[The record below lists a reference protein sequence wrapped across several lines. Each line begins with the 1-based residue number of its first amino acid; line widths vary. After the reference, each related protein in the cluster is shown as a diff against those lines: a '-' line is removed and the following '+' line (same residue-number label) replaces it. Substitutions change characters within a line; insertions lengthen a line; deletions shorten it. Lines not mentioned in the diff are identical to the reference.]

1 MRSLRYIGVFVF
13 CFLFIGT
20 TFALFS
26 VDDFIMQFQTQ
37 QAKLSSSEKQT
48 YYKKVLNNLNLLAF
62 RNRDDAEQVKLYT
75 ELQNYVSAQIENL

>member
-1 MRSLRYIGVFVF
+1 MRSFRYLGIFVF
-13 CFLFIGT
+13 CFLFFAP

-37 QAKLSSSEKQT
+37 QANLSSSEKQT

-75 ELQNYVSAQIENL
+75 ELHNYVSAQIENL